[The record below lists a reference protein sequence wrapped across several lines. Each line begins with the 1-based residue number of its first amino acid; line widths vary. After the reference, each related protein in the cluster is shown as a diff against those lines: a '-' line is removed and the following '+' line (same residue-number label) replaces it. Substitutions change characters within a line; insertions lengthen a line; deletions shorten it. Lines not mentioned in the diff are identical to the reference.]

1 MADTFAKKE
10 RQKKKAKRK
19 LDKAEKKEGRK
30 TNNNKGKSLEEMTVY
45 LDENGN
51 FTDIPP
57 EKQMKKKI
65 NAKDIQLGAAN
76 IVDTQKEY
84 TGTVAL
90 LFTDKG
96 YGFITDD
103 ETRANIFVHHNNFL
117 EIIIEK
123 DRVVYKK
130 EKTPK
135 GYAAVSVK
143 KIK

>member
-1 MADTFAKKE
+1 
-10 RQKKKAKRK
+10 
-19 LDKAEKKEGRK
+19 
-30 TNNNKGKSLEEMTVY
+30 MTVY
-45 LDENGN
+45 LDEFGN
-51 FTDIPP
+51 FTDVHPD
-57 EKQMKKKI
+57 KQVKKKI

-76 IVDTQKEY
+76 VVDTNQEY

-90 LFTDKG
+90 LFTDKN

-103 ETRANIFVHHNNFL
+103 ETRENIFVHNNNFL

-123 DRVVYKK
+123 DRVVYRK

-135 GYAAVSVK
+135 GYAAISVK

>member
-19 LDKAEKKEGRK
+19 LDKAEKKEERK

>member
-19 LDKAEKKEGRK
+19 LDKAEKREERK

-51 FTDIPP
+51 FTDVPP
-57 EKQMKKKI
+57 EKQIKKKI

-76 IVDTQKEY
+76 IVDTHLEY

-103 ETRANIFVHHNNFL
+103 ETRANIFVHNNNFL
-117 EIIIEK
+117 EIIQEK